1 MNVQDKDGEPHRIAI
16 GLEYDGSAF
25 HGWQSQTGGETVQ
38 DVLEAALA
46 AIAGHAVR
54 AHCAGRT
61 DAGVHATGQVA
72 HFDSLKV
79 RPLSA
84 WVRGV
89 NAHLPKQVAILWA
102 HPVSS
107 EFHARFSA
115 RTRRYRY
122 ELLNRPTRP
131 GLLDAHVGWYHRPL
145 DVGAM
150 ARASRVLIG
159 RHDFSAFRCA
169 QCQAKSPIKT
179 LHRLDIHQVGERIS
193 FHLEA
198 DGFLHHM
205 VRNIVGALVYV
216 GKGTHPP
223 AWVGEVLAGRDRA
236 RAAPTFEACGLY
248 FAGVDYDPVWQ
259 LKVERSGIH
268 SDGAGDTALVLP

>member
-179 LHRLDIHQVGERIS
+179 LHRLHIHQDGERIS

-205 VRNIVGALVYV
+205 VRNIVGALVEIGSARLSAQGLEDLLV
-216 GKGTHPP
+216 V
-223 AWVGEVLAGRDRA
+223 ADRR
-236 RAAPTFEACGLY
+236 RAPPTFSAAGLY
-248 FAGVDYDPVWQ
+248 FEGPTYDDGFSLPNY
-259 LKVERSGIH
+259 SG
-268 SDGAGDTALVLP
+268 GGTAD